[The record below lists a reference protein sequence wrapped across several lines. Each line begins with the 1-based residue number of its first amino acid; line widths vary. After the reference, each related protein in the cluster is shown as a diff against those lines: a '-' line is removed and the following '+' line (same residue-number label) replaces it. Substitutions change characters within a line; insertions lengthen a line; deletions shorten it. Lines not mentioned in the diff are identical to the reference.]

1 MTVRMAPIMK
11 DIGDTVGQSNEITG
25 CSKTPTIPKAE
36 KTAKS
41 EIWVSTFL
49 VLLFLFHNQALGA
62 DTRESLRQRILAGD
76 QVSLRASAPEGAR
89 TIEAS
94 WIEEA
99 VRRRVPIHISN
110 AVIQGSLELQ
120 NSSVEQ
126 EFDLQECIFKD
137 YADFSY
143 AIFKRDF
150 WYQKQPLLQ
159 AYLFKVQSS
168 SRGRCSNVP
177 ASRVAPLTSPMPTSS
192 QNSAPKRPV
201 SVPKAQLRFS
211 FTLDSTLRPISPSQS
226 STLM

>member
-150 WYQKQPLLQ
+150 LVSE
-159 AYLFKVQSS
+159 AVF
-168 SRGRCSNVP
+168 
-177 ASRVAPLTSPMPTSS
+177 
-192 QNSAPKRPV
+192 SAGV
-201 SVPKAQLRFS
+201 SF
-211 FTLDSTLRPISPSQS
+211 
-226 STLM
+226 